1 MKKVIPLVLGSVLV
15 SLATVVNAQT
25 IEPLRGGIS
34 CNTWEWQYYQK
45 VEPGRCGLGEGGLS
59 QYRVWTGRNCSQ
71 RDSSNRIV
79 KTFPIYH
86 TPGTQQWV
94 GCK

>member
-1 MKKVIPLVLGSVLV
+1 MKKVIPLVLGSVWL

-25 IEPLRGGIS
+25 IGPFRGGIFCNTWDWQYYEKVEPLR
-34 CNTWEWQYYQK
+34 
-45 VEPGRCGLGEGGLS
+45 CGWEGGLA
-59 QYRVWTGRNCSQ
+59 QYRVWTGRNCSE

-79 KTFPIYH
+79 KTFPIYY
-86 TPGTQQWV
+86 TPRSEQWL